1 MPARFLVVPQWQGSG
16 SSRAMRLADGA
27 NAIAGDLPA
36 AATTPVEVRIEA
48 GESLGTGVQRYSS
61 IRAVADQVRAALD
74 TFDDD
79 ETVFLIG
86 GDCGADLATAT
97 RAAERTPGVLLVWF
111 DAHGDLNTP
120 DSSPSGAFSG
130 MVLRTLLGDGAEG
143 LAPAPAP
150 FEPGRVVHAGARSLD
165 DAEAEYLDTSRIRA
179 VTVAELAT
187 PDALVEA
194 AAATG
199 ATKIYL
205 HVDLDVL
212 DPAVIEGVGYPEPFG
227 LEVEQLTAAIRALRA
242 RFELVGGAVTGFA
255 PASPEAATSDLSAIL
270 RVLAALTRPL
280 PDPPAEES

>member
-27 NAIAGDLPA
+27 NAIAGDLPS
-36 AATTPVEVRIEA
+36 AATTPVEVRVEA

-61 IRAVADQVRAALD
+61 IRAVADQVRSALD
-74 TFDDD
+74 TFAAD

-86 GDCGADLATAT
+86 GDCGADLATAA
-97 RAAERTPGVLLVWF
+97 RAAEQHEGLLMVWF

-120 DSSPSGAFSG
+120 DSSPTGTFSG

-143 LAPAPAP
+143 LAPEPAAFAPT
-150 FEPGRVVHAGARSLD
+150 RVIHAGARALD
-165 DAEAEYLDTSRIRA
+165 DPEAEYLQSSGIRA
-179 VTVAELAT
+179 LGVAELAT
-187 PDALVEA
+187 PDAIVEA

-199 ATKIYL
+199 ATQIYV

-212 DPAVIEGVGYPEPFG
+212 DPAVIEGVGFPEPFG

-255 PASPEAATSDLSAIL
+255 PASPDAAASDLSAIL

-280 PDPPAEES
+280 PTPTEES